1 LKARKHAG
9 FSRKYKTSGEYRDRF
24 ALWAAS
30 GPGSRNDTT
39 KEHFLTI
46 EIKEIDMFKPTL
58 QKLLKDSYYAKHVP
72 AFIQIP
78 ALGAIEEET
87 TKPIQEA
94 TVDDLAFAAQALD
107 KEQSALYKRIAA
119 VRELYSEA
127 RAKGALGAENI
138 VDALSRKGGA
148 Q

>member
-1 LKARKHAG
+1 
-9 FSRKYKTSGEYRDRF
+9 
-24 ALWAAS
+24 
-30 GPGSRNDTT
+30 
-39 KEHFLTI
+39 
-46 EIKEIDMFKPTL
+46 MFKPTL

-94 TVDDLAFAAQALD
+94 TLDDLAFAVQALD
-107 KEQSALYKRIAA
+107 KEQSALYKRLAA

>member
-1 LKARKHAG
+1 
-9 FSRKYKTSGEYRDRF
+9 
-24 ALWAAS
+24 
-30 GPGSRNDTT
+30 
-39 KEHFLTI
+39 
-46 EIKEIDMFKPTL
+46 MFKPTL
-58 QKLLKDSYYAKHVP
+58 QKLIKDSYYAKHVP

-107 KEQSALYKRIAA
+107 KEQSALYKRLAA